1 MPQGSSKKDPATD
14 LRDALIKSLIE
25 IPFMSALPD
34 RRLLLQLVRRDVVNF
49 PDVQEHNEVRIHVVQ
64 IVLAC
69 LGHPGG
75 LRALTAALST
85 MAPDSPGTKRAVELI
100 DTASLLSLLPE
111 SESKRIHDLLRRAET
126 GPGEQGWWRAG
137 AMESGVGVP
146 VDATTLI
153 VAFDRLAA
161 RPTGPGTEPSALAL
175 VRHVADRVTGSLAIE
190 LSHWAADQ
198 SDRLEIPD
206 PSPPA
211 VPPEPGGDR
220 RVTGVAGTTPAVP
233 DDPGDDTEVPE
244 PSITPDSPDNSGES
258 SVVYPAEEG
267 IEPVRAGDSDSTSL
281 RGDSAMPP
289 VGTTP
294 PLVRLPQVWGEIPQR
309 NPNFTGREDLLRVIH
324 DELNR
329 SQETAVLPQALHGM
343 GGVGKSQVAIE
354 YVYRHS
360 AEYDLIWWVPAEQ
373 EGQILAS
380 FTQLAQQLKL
390 DVGPEVNTAVP
401 AVRDALSTGRTP
413 YKNWLLVFDNA
424 EAPQSVKK
432 FFPTVGSGKIL
443 VTSRDRDWTRFT
455 RSVEVDVFTREES
468 RDFLLGRELGLD
480 GEDAE
485 RLADAL
491 GDLPLAIEQAAAWRA
506 TTGMPIEEYL
516 DLLEQKRID
525 VLETS
530 PSPDYPDSVA
540 AAFELSLEKLREKN
554 PAALQLLQICSFF
567 APEPISR
574 DLFAGSPVAPISE
587 ELDPVLSD
595 RFRLSRAIRDIQKY
609 ALAKIDHARDAL
621 QIHRLVQAVLVGRMT
636 DEERVHMR
644 RGAHTLLANGN
655 PNNPSRPEEW
665 RRYQGLRPHV
675 AVSRAVESAD
685 PRVQDL
691 VFGIVQ
697 FLYYWGDHPGSEQL
711 AEEAHGWWAK
721 TRGAFHPETLRLAKW
736 LGWMRWVNG
745 DFAGAKQLNQRT
757 LDLYQ
762 EHIGDRDEGTLD
774 AMYMVSIDLRTAGEF
789 VAARD
794 LDERILTIARQEF
807 GRDDPATLIF
817 AHSLGVSLR
826 LTGEFKRAAE
836 LDEDTHRRRQMIL
849 GVHDEQ
855 TLNTLN
861 ALLIDRRELGHYLEA
876 ARRQDELYHQHL
888 ELFGN
893 DKPSTLQA
901 ARYLAIARRKAGD
914 HPGARALAQDTLD
927 RYTRRYGPDYPRTI
941 AMAVNYAVDLRHAG
955 ELDRSL
961 AYTVDTFER
970 YQRMFGANH
979 LYTLSVRT
987 NLAVVLRL
995 MGDREEARQHDA
1007 AALAELERTLGPD
1020 HAVSLICATN
1030 LASDLYALG
1039 RFQEAYERDTDTLA
1053 RSSRV
1058 LGDEHPSTLAVGV
1071 NLALDLRALGRANEG
1086 DKILA
1091 DTMLRLRATLGDR
1104 HPATLNALQSLR
1116 ADCDVDPTPI

>member
-1 MPQGSSKKDPATD
+1 MPQGANKKDPATA
-14 LRDALIKSLIE
+14 LRDALIKALIE

-34 RRLLLQLVRRDVVNF
+34 RRLLLQLIRRDVVNF
-49 PDVQEHNEVRIHVVQ
+49 PDVQEHSEVRLHVVQ
-64 IVLAC
+64 VVLAC

-85 MAPDSPGTKRAVELI
+85 MAPDSPGSKRAVELI
-100 DTASLLSLLPE
+100 DTASLSSLLPE
-111 SESKRIHDLLRRAET
+111 GEIKRVHDLLRRAET
-126 GPGEQGWWRAG
+126 EPDEPGWWRAEAGEPG
-137 AMESGVGVP
+137 ASAG
-146 VDATTLI
+146 TLI
-153 VAFDRLAA
+153 AAFDQSAA
-161 RPTGPGTEPSALAL
+161 RRADPGAEPSALAL
-175 VRHVADRVTGSLAIE
+175 VRRIAARSSGSLAVE
-190 LSHWAADQ
+190 LSHWASDQ
-198 SDRLEIPD
+198 ADRLEIPE
-206 PSPPA
+206 PSASNEPPVAGGEETAPA
-211 VPPEPGGDR
+211 V
-220 RVTGVAGTTPAVP
+220 
-233 DDPGDDTEVPE
+233 DDPGGGAE
-244 PSITPDSPDNSGES
+244 PLVSTIIPKSPDNSGDES
-258 SVVYPAEEG
+258 SGVFPAEEG
-267 IEPVRAGDSDSTSL
+267 SDPGRTGDSDSTSL

-309 NPNFTGREDLLRVIH
+309 NPAFTGREDLLKVIH
-324 DELNR
+324 DELTR

-360 AEYDLIWWVPAEQ
+360 SEYDLVWWIPAEQ
-373 EGQILAS
+373 EGQILTS

-424 EAPQSVKK
+424 EAPQAVKK

-480 GEDAE
+480 DDDAE

-636 DEERVHMR
+636 AEERAQMR

-675 AVSRAVESAD
+675 AVSRAVESPD

-691 VFGIVQ
+691 VFGVVQ
-697 FLYYWGDHPGSEQL
+697 FLYFWGDHTGSEQL
-711 AEEAHGWWAK
+711 AAEAHGWWVK
-721 TRGAFHPETLRLAKW
+721 TRGAYHPETLRLAKW
-736 LGWMRWVNG
+736 LGWMKWING
-745 DFAGAKQLNQRT
+745 DFAGARDLNRRT
-757 LDLYQ
+757 LELYR

-774 AMYMVSIDLRTAGEF
+774 AMYMVSIDLRTSGDF
-789 VAARD
+789 IAARD
-794 LDERILTIARQEF
+794 LDEQVLTIARQEF

-826 LTGEFKRAAE
+826 FTGEFQRAAE
-836 LDEDTHRRRQMIL
+836 LDTDTHRRREMVL

-861 ALLIDRRELGHYLEA
+861 GLLIDRRELGHYLEA
-876 ARRQDELYHQHL
+876 ARRQEELYHQHL

-914 HPGARALAQDTLD
+914 HPGALKFARDTLD
-927 RYTRRYGPDYPRTI
+927 RYTRRYGADYPRTI
-941 AMAVNYAVDLRHAG
+941 AMAVNYAIDLRHAG
-955 ELDRSL
+955 ELDRAA
-961 AYTVDTFER
+961 AYSTDTYDR
-970 YQRMFGANH
+970 YQRMFGAAH
-979 LYTLSVRT
+979 MYTLAVRT

-995 MGDREEARQHDA
+995 QGEHEQARQHNA
-1007 AALAELERTLGPD
+1007 AALDGLVAALGPD
-1020 HAVSLICATN
+1020 HPITLICATN
-1030 LASDLYALG
+1030 MASDLHALG

-1071 NLALDLRALGRANEG
+1071 NLALDLRSLGRANEG
-1086 DKILA
+1086 DKILS

-1104 HPATLNALQSLR
+1104 HPATLNALQSQR
-1116 ADCDVDPTPI
+1116 ADCDVDPPPL